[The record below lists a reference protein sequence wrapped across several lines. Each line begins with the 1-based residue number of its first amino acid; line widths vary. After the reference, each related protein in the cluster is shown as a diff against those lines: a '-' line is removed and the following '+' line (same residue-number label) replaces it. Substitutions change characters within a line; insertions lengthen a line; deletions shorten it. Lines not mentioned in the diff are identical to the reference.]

1 MIEANLKSWI
11 LSFDEL
17 RVLLFSLG
25 FDKNEGILMNEK
37 TFTESEVLFTLHHLT
52 QKSLLSVNEES
63 FEMIP
68 ELKKYLTIIGKPE
81 STQVISGEDGREYFV
96 YFGTEEA
103 AVTERYWQRK
113 DAIRITGMPLETY
126 REWRQSIL

>member
-1 MIEANLKSWI
+1 MIEANHKSWI

-25 FDKNEGILMNEK
+25 FEKNEGILMDEK

-52 QKSLLSVNEES
+52 QKNLLGLNEDR
-63 FEMIP
+63 FEIIP

-81 STQVISGEDGREYFV
+81 SSQIINGEDGREYFV

-113 DAIRITGMPLETY
+113 DAIRITGMSLEDY